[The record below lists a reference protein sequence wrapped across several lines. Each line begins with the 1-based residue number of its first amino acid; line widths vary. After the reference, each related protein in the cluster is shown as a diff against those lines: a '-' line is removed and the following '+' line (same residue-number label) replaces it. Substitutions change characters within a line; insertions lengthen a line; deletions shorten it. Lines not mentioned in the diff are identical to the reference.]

1 MNEKGEEVVVVKMVE
16 EIEEVL
22 EEDEEVVVV
31 EEEEELVDCLRAG
44 CPLIF
49 NYSGSQ
55 RAASH

>member
-31 EEEEELVDCLRAG
+31 EEEELVDCLRAG